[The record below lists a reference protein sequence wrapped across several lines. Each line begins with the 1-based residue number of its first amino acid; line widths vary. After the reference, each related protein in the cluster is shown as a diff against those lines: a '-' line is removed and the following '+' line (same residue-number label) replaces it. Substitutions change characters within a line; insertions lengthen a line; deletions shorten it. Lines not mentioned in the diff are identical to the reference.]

1 LASLASFAKAA
12 QSLPTGDALE
22 FESSFPEFQFSLN
35 QAQESL
41 LQILQSAISSQQQQ
55 DDNNAAS
62 AESLEEALADLDASS
77 LDDPWL
83 WERAADACDA
93 LVEQVEAYL
102 LNSNAADADSDDVVA
117 PLQQFTNRAHA
128 AGTSQFHRMVQ
139 NTAHHLPKPQE
150 VYGFS
155 TSNSSS
161 RTAPFVPA
169 VHPDK
174 PHAVTPLDLTLQ
186 PGHGYDT
193 RYGAL
198 RSNKAAAPPSEIVA
212 PSQHCPHVYQAEIRA
227 FTYTPAQL
235 EAHPPTTDK
244 IPTVDTLTA
253 EWIDTE
259 PALQALAARLSRV
272 TEIALDLEA
281 HSYRSFAGMVCLMQ
295 ISFRADDEAEDDASS
310 GAMKNYLVDT
320 LKLHHCLNTHLAAVL
335 ANPGVV
341 KVLHGADHDI
351 QWLQRD
357 FGLYVVNLFD
367 TGRAARALQL
377 QSAGYA
383 HLLSRYCGIGAD
395 KSHQLADWR
404 QRPLTFEMRQYA
416 IQDTHYLLDI
426 YERLKWDL
434 AQQSSGAITEVLDVS
449 RQVCLIRYT
458 PEPFYPMDYRKLLLQ
473 RGGGASSRRSNSNN
487 YDLQPHQEAVLRALW
502 DWRDQTA
509 RQLDESVQYVCS
521 NQNLRRMALAA
532 GNVVTATGLQAMF
545 HPIPPLVLR
554 FSQEILE
561 LIQGAVQ
568 ESKAQT
574 AQQQQEDVL
583 SGGGEEE
590 EADDEEDDDD
600 DEVSGNTGNRVGAP
614 SSAFFK
620 PANAEK
626 DQKRRGMMSPVLG
639 TEALYQHAGWMTP
652 LDFRNQVREDDVEQ
666 TNTTTTDDDDEDGSG
681 KPKKLLSVHASNR
694 DYRTSKTAANAAAN
708 TGSGDNRGRS
718 VDGMGSVRAAASP
731 NRPDTNSSKLE
742 EEAKDAR
749 ENASRIKSGMALQKK
764 SIPAVLGLIA
774 SEVSEGE
781 EADATAATD
790 ATNKDEGEDQPEDGA
805 AGLEQDF
812 RIPRSIRE
820 IYMISNRNRR
830 NKKTGTP
837 TPERGVTPTSDKERE
852 ELAAAE
858 ALLRERGEAV
868 AGYFDDALDE
878 SPEKRARTKSG
889 SSTKSEES
897 GPDQTANSNM
907 PSKDDDL
914 AFMKE
919 IGWIKSNEE
928 VEGLLKQRQGRNRGG
943 GGYEAGAAADGSGGE
958 GPAAVVGVY
967 NPGRPNPFFA
977 GGPLTQQ
984 GGGVAK
990 PDRSKKGNLG
1000 KSKQNRNRQ
1009 QERPEKKD
1017 SRTHAYRKR

>member
-1 LASLASFAKAA
+1 
-12 QSLPTGDALE
+12 
-22 FESSFPEFQFSLN
+22 
-35 QAQESL
+35 
-41 LQILQSAISSQQQQ
+41 
-55 DDNNAAS
+55 
-62 AESLEEALADLDASS
+62 
-77 LDDPWL
+77 
-83 WERAADACDA
+83 
-93 LVEQVEAYL
+93 
-102 LNSNAADADSDDVVA
+102 
-117 PLQQFTNRAHA
+117 
-128 AGTSQFHRMVQ
+128 
-139 NTAHHLPKPQE
+139 
-150 VYGFS
+150 
-155 TSNSSS
+155 
-161 RTAPFVPA
+161 
-169 VHPDK
+169 
-174 PHAVTPLDLTLQ
+174 
-186 PGHGYDT
+186 
-193 RYGAL
+193 
-198 RSNKAAAPPSEIVA
+198 
-212 PSQHCPHVYQAEIRA
+212 
-227 FTYTPAQL
+227 
-235 EAHPPTTDK
+235 
-244 IPTVDTLTA
+244 
-253 EWIDTE
+253 
-259 PALQALAARLSRV
+259 
-272 TEIALDLEA
+272 
-281 HSYRSFAGMVCLMQ
+281 MVCLLQ
-295 ISFRADDEAEDDASS
+295 ISFRSDEEDVDAASC
-310 GAMKNYLVDT
+310 GTMKNYLVDT
-320 LKLHHCLNTHLAAVL
+320 LKLHHCLNAHLADVL
-335 ANPGVV
+335 ANPAVV

-351 QWLQRD
+351 PWLQRD

-377 QSAGYA
+377 KSAGYA
-383 HLLSRYCGIGAD
+383 HLLSHYCGIGAD

-434 AQQSSGAITEVLDVS
+434 AQQQSSEAIAQVLDVS

-458 PEPFYPMDYRKLLLQ
+458 PAPFYPLDYRKLLLQ
-473 RGGGASSRRSNSNN
+473 RGGGASSRRNTNNN

-574 AQQQQEDVL
+574 AQQQQQQEDVL

-590 EADDEEDDDD
+590 EADDEDDDD
-600 DEVSGNTGNRVGAP
+600 DEEVSGNTGNRVGAP

-639 TEALYQHAGWMTP
+639 TEALYKHAGWMTP
-652 LDFRNQVREDDVEQ
+652 LDFRNQARDDDDVER
-666 TNTTTTDDDDEDGSG
+666 TTTTTTDDDDEDGSG

-694 DYRTSKTAANAAAN
+694 DYRTTNKDLDGSANAA
-708 TGSGDNRGRS
+708 SGENRGRS

-731 NRPDTNSSKLE
+731 NRPDTSSSKLE
-742 EEAKDAR
+742 EDAKGAR
-749 ENASRIKSGMALQKK
+749 ESASRIKSGMALQKK

-781 EADATAATD
+781 EADAAATTD

-943 GGYEAGAAADGSGGE
+943 GGYEAAADGSGGE

-977 GGPLTQQ
+977 GAALQGGPLTQQ

-990 PDRSKKGNLG
+990 PDRSKKGSSG